1 MDTQAESWG
10 QLLVDTETKLRKASM
25 VTGRDEDWSE
35 RQKDGGRGRE
45 SESHCCS
52 AFQVSEYHL
61 NFHTV
66 SVYYFDTK
74 HLKTLLD
81 QSHFPST
88 INPLPRKLIG
98 IPQTLRTY

>member
-1 MDTQAESWG
+1 MKTG
-10 QLLVDTETKLRKASM
+10 LR
-25 VTGRDEDWSE
+25 GR
-35 RQKDGGRGRE
+35 KMGDGRRE

-66 SVYYFDTK
+66 SAYDFDTK

-88 INPLPRKLIG
+88 INPLPWKLIG